1 MLNFGLNQRSLQ
13 VIKEDVYGTQIKQ
26 EIYTEFIKLNTKTEM
41 EITLEYWNE
50 LAKQTILISS
60 LLSGFS
66 ITVTANLLVS
76 EKNNKLFNRILKSA
90 TLAAGCFLVSVFAM
104 IQIAMMTTSGGYLEN
119 VTANDFYVPKV
130 IGVTTFMIGLLS
142 LSVMIS
148 LSGWTK
154 SKKVGIYT
162 TVIGILTLLLI
173 FITMTR
179 ISR

>member
-1 MLNFGLNQRSLQ
+1 
-13 VIKEDVYGTQIKQ
+13 
-26 EIYTEFIKLNTKTEM
+26 M

-50 LAKQTILISS
+50 LAKQTVLISS

-66 ITVTANLLVS
+66 ITVVANLLVS
-76 EKNNKLFNRILKSA
+76 DKNNKLFNRILKSA
-90 TLAAGCFLVSVFAM
+90 TLSAGCFLVSVFSM
-104 IQIAMMTTSGGYLEN
+104 IQISMMTTSGGYIKN
-119 VTANDFYVPKV
+119 VSVNDFFVPRI
-130 IGVTTFMIGLLS
+130 IGTLTFMIGLFS

-173 FITMTR
+173 FIIMTR
-179 ISR
+179 ISV

>member
-1 MLNFGLNQRSLQ
+1 
-13 VIKEDVYGTQIKQ
+13 
-26 EIYTEFIKLNTKTEM
+26 M

-119 VTANDFYVPKV
+119 VTANDFFVPKV
-130 IGVTTFMIGLLS
+130 IGVTTFMIGLFS